1 MGVHLMSLDME
12 SSDGQSEGPDVP
24 AAICPAAEGAAG
36 KGSPRVLGGHKCQAK
51 EPGLPPEG
59 KVGVGGQ
66 GTEEFKIVKQPVQIC
81 VVERP
86 LRAKSHEQGGQK
98 DRE

>member
-24 AAICPAAEGAAG
+24 AAICPLQQQKGQLERAAPG
-36 KGSPRVLGGHKCQAK
+36 VLGGHKCQAK

-66 GTEEFKIVKQPVQIC
+66 GTEEFKIVKQPVQIDPSS
-81 VVERP
+81 E
-86 LRAKSHEQGGQK
+86 
-98 DRE
+98 